1 MTCKLCEKPV
11 RASGLCMAHYQE
23 KRRAS
28 MVQVAVTE
36 KTRLA
41 AMVDGRELSE
51 FVRLA
56 VANRVESILK
66 KRTA

>member
-1 MTCKLCEKPV
+1 MKCKLCEKPV